1 MIDRFLD
8 VNFSQTDYLLSS
20 FCIILYLIWVFY
32 NSFLNELQEL
42 QFSAKFGVGLLIAT
56 VGLIQITQIESY
68 SEILTH
74 FFTPFFLG
82 ILIVSLNLIFI
93 KSRANNE

>member
-1 MIDRFLD
+1 
-8 VNFSQTDYLLSS
+8 
-20 FCIILYLIWVFY
+20 
-32 NSFLNELQEL
+32 SFLNELQEL

-68 SEILTH
+68 SEILTS

-82 ILIVSLNLIFI
+82 ILSVSLNLIFI